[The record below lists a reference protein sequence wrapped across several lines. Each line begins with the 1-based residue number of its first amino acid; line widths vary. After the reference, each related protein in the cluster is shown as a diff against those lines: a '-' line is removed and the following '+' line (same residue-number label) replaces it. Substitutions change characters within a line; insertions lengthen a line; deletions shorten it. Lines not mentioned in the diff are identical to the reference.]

1 MIYYKEN
8 FMQQMELSFAK
19 YREEDYDDFYSIVQ
33 EDDVMK
39 YITGKGLSREQ
50 ARNKFNAILQLN
62 AADELLGYFKVFIA
76 GNVLIGDCKLVPYKH
91 DPALLEIGYLLKSE
105 YWGKGY
111 GTRIC
116 QQMLSLAD
124 ESFPANDV
132 IGLIDPE
139 NTASKRLL
147 EKFGFNTCFTGIE
160 DELPT
165 EKLMLKKS

>member
-1 MIYYKEN
+1 MKE
-8 FMQQMELSFAK
+8 MELSFGK
-19 YREEDYDDFYSIVQ
+19 YREEDYDNFYSIVK

-39 YITGKGLSREQ
+39 YITGKGLTREQ
-50 ARNKFNAILQLN
+50 ARNKFDSILKQN
-62 AADELLGYFKVFIA
+62 AADDFLGYFKVYKD
-76 GNVLIGDCKLVPYKH
+76 GNILVGDCKLVRYKH
-91 DPALLEIGYLLKSE
+91 DPSLLEIGYLLKPE

-116 QQMLSLAD
+116 QQMLALAE
-124 ESFPANDV
+124 ESFSSNDV

-147 EKFGFNTCFTGIE
+147 EKFGFKTYFTGME

-165 EKLMLKKS
+165 EKLMLKRA